1 LREFVNKIRLQIPT
15 LQDGRMTDT
24 PTAPPTDRKLKLG
37 IAGLG
42 RGFTVMLPTL
52 ALHPR
57 LDVVAAVD
65 TRPAAGERFAA
76 DFGGTAYDSVEA
88 MCADADIDAVY
99 VATPHQFHAE
109 HTEIAARAGKH
120 ILVEKPMALTIDDCT
135 RMIDAAAAAGV
146 HLLVGHS
153 HSYDAPILEARRL
166 IEIGDYGPPRLIN
179 AMNYTDL
186 VYRPRRPEELDTAQ
200 GGGVVFS
207 QAAHQID
214 IARLLGGGMVETVYA
229 TTGNYDP
236 ARSTEGAYSALLKFA
251 DGAAATLTYSGY
263 GHFDSDEFTGW
274 RGESG
279 AVKDP
284 ANYGAARRALAEIG
298 DMDAEAA
305 LKADRAYGGPAG
317 ASAPT
322 APPEDRSHEHF
333 GLFVVSCAR
342 GDIRPGPEGVRVY
355 GDDGIADFPLAP
367 PSVPRS
373 EVIDELCAAVFDN
386 VAPLHSGAW
395 GRATLEVC
403 CAVLQSAQEGREVR
417 LAYQVPTGPLTGG
430 A

>member
-1 LREFVNKIRLQIPT
+1 
-15 LQDGRMTDT
+15 MTGLSAAT
-24 PTAPPTDRKLKLG
+24 STTTSGARKLKLG

-52 ALHPR
+52 ALHKR
-57 LDVVAAVD
+57 LEVVAAVD
-65 TRPAAGERFAA
+65 TRPAAGVRFEA

-88 MCADADIDAVY
+88 MCAEADIDAVY

-120 ILVEKPMALTIDDCT
+120 ILVEKPMALTIEDCT

-166 IEIGDYGPPRLIN
+166 IETGDYGPPRLIA
-179 AMNYTDL
+179 AMNYTDFI
-186 VYRPRRPEELDTAQ
+186 YRPRRPEELDTAQ

-236 ARSTEGAYSALLKFA
+236 DRPTEGVYSALLKFA
-251 DGAAATLTYSGY
+251 DGTVANLTYSGY

-279 AVKDP
+279 AMKDP
-284 ANYGAARRALAEIG
+284 ANYGAARRALSEIG

-322 APPEDRSHEHF
+322 TSPEDRLHEHF
-333 GLFVVSCAR
+333 GLFIVSCAR
-342 GDIRPGPEGVRVY
+342 GDIRPGPDGVRVY
-355 GDDGIADFPLAP
+355 ADEGIESFPLAP
-367 PSVPRS
+367 PAVPRS
-373 EVIDELCAAVFDN
+373 EVIDELCAAVFDD

-403 CAVLQSAQEGREVR
+403 RAVLQSANDGREVR
-417 LAYQVPTGPLTGG
+417 LTQQVPVKDIG
-430 A
+430 